1 MVGMP
6 PSITCCVTSAITT
19 RAPWEAKSRAI
30 ARPMPDAAP
39 VTIQIWSTSL
49 RPVMTVLPMR
59 AGATAGNQP
68 ALPQGCSEA
77 GRRVASQAIDRHR
90 RAIIG
95 RVIIDVSGLAVVCKT
110 PFEARADLLQAGT
123 EIRDRPHEPG
133 RQIVDPMAT
142 GAGIQQFDHS
152 GGGIPCIEPVAQVRA
167 RQDRRDPRSGSLHDL
182 IRCTR
187 RVPRGG
193 CIFPSAETG
202 AETANPQAEPIEI
215 GKPQCDRLAGLFGD
229 SIELVWTARSILR

>member
-39 VTIQIWSTSL
+39 VTIQIWSKSL
-49 RPVMTVLPMR
+49 RRVMTVPPTPGR
-59 AGATAGNQP
+59 ATAGNQP

-152 GGGIPCIEPVAQVRA
+152 GGGISPIKPIAQGRA
-167 RQDRRDPRSGSLHDL
+167 RQGPRDPRSGRLDDL
-182 IRCTR
+182 IRWS
-187 RVPRGG
+187 PR
-193 CIFPSAETG
+193 IP
-202 AETANPQAEPIEI
+202 
-215 GKPQCDRLAGLFGD
+215 
-229 SIELVWTARSILR
+229 